1 MRRHGG
7 WDQPT
12 SRSFLFPAAA
22 DGSLDGRLAS
32 ALREKRHAPAGGD
45 PPVAGCA
52 QPIQACS
59 RPLDASPVG
68 VPGEGSPLRALRRS
82 RRSSEANVERRP
94 SGDDRVAVTD
104 VARAEG
110 LSVGLVLQPYRVAGR
125 RSSPPPSQLDAAWI
139 AVVDHL
145 RGGAL
150 RGQDLGPTRMASACG
165 AIATRLGRRRGV
177 AVGAPEADGSAAY
190 GAAR

>member
-1 MRRHGG
+1 
-7 WDQPT
+7 
-12 SRSFLFPAAA
+12 
-22 DGSLDGRLAS
+22 
-32 ALREKRHAPAGGD
+32 
-45 PPVAGCA
+45 
-52 QPIQACS
+52 
-59 RPLDASPVG
+59 
-68 VPGEGSPLRALRRS
+68 
-82 RRSSEANVERRP
+82 
-94 SGDDRVAVTD
+94 VAVTD